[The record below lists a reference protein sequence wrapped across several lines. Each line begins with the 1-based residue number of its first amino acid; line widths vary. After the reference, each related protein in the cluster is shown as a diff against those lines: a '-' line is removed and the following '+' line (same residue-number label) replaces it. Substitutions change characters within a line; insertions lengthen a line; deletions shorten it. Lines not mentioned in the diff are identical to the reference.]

1 MRRGRWCLLLLA
13 LGCRR
18 SGPEAI
24 VGTGTIEVREVNVAP
39 QVPARVVRV
48 WHDEGE
54 AVRAGDTLIAL
65 TQSTTRADLA
75 EAAARVRAADAAL
88 REALAGTRPEELRR
102 AEAELRMAEA
112 EADRAARDLVR
123 VRPLA
128 SNGTVS
134 RQSLDEAEAAAASTA
149 ARRDAA
155 RHALDL
161 LREGTRPERIQ
172 AARAEAARAR
182 AALQATT
189 AVAHD
194 LVLQAPVSGVVLS
207 RNAEPGEML
216 AVGQSAVTLG
226 ESADPFVRVYI
237 PTRQLPRVRQGQTAT
252 AVLDGFPRRPVAGRV
267 VAINPQAEFTP
278 RVALTERER
287 ADLVFGVKVALQDST
302 GFLKPGLPATVE
314 IHAPETP

>member
-1 MRRGRWCLLLLA
+1 MSRWIWWMPLVA
-13 LGCRR
+13 IACRR
-18 SGPEAI
+18 SDPARI
-24 VGTGTIEVREVNVAP
+24 VGTGTIEVREVEVAP

-48 WHDEGE
+48 WRDEGE
-54 AVRAGDTLIAL
+54 SVRAGDTLLVL

-75 EAAARVRAADAAL
+75 QGDARLRAAEAAL
-88 REALAGTRPEELRR
+88 REAVAGARPEELRR

-112 EADRAARDLVR
+112 DAEGAARDLTR
-123 VRPLA
+123 IRPLA
-128 SNGTVS
+128 STGTVS
-134 RQSLDEAEAAAASTA
+134 RQSLDVAEATAASSA

-161 LREGTRPERIQ
+161 LREGTRPERVQ

-182 AALQATT
+182 AALQATA
-189 AVAHD
+189 AVAQD
-194 LVLQAPVSGVVLS
+194 LVLLAPVSGVVLS

-252 AVLDGFPRRPVAGRV
+252 AVLDGFPDRPVAGRV
-267 VAINPQAEFTP
+267 VAINPKAEFTP

-287 ADLVFGVKVALQDST
+287 ADLVFGVKVALGDTT

-314 IHAPETP
+314 IHATEAP